1 MTGVIAYPKVL
12 KNSCNGQF
20 LTDHYKSIDLCF
32 TLLASGELVL
42 KRLFAISHCFKK
54 LEKCLVSQLWERSEQ
69 SLLHLNF
76 PAKNQFSIDVNE
88 NFLVIFKQCGQC
100 TKINHWQTSHQ
111 RWKNWSDSTMLWNS
125 TYYVMIFF
133 TVPWFFRLS
142 WICDDRYQYPRKWLY
157 LRYLSVGMQIV

>member
-42 KRLFAISHCFKK
+42 KRLFAISQCLKK
-54 LEKCLVSQLWERSEQ
+54 LEKCLISQHCKRSVQ
-69 SLLHLNF
+69 SLLLHVHLNF

-88 NFLVIFKQCGQC
+88 TFLVIFKQCGQC
-100 TKINHWQTSHQ
+100 TKINH
-111 RWKNWSDSTMLWNS
+111 
-125 TYYVMIFF
+125 
-133 TVPWFFRLS
+133 
-142 WICDDRYQYPRKWLY
+142 
-157 LRYLSVGMQIV
+157 

>member
-42 KRLFAISHCFKK
+42 KRLFAISQCLKK
-54 LEKCLVSQLWERSEQ
+54 LEKCLISQLCKRSEQ
-69 SLLHLNF
+69 SLLNVHLNF

-88 NFLVIFKQCGQC
+88 TFLVIFKQCG
-100 TKINHWQTSHQ
+100 
-111 RWKNWSDSTMLWNS
+111 
-125 TYYVMIFF
+125 
-133 TVPWFFRLS
+133 
-142 WICDDRYQYPRKWLY
+142 
-157 LRYLSVGMQIV
+157 